1 MDPALIV
8 QLVILIIK
16 VLLLIFDSPE
26 RVMRVLKRR
35 NRRHPVI
42 ETLLDNPYILGRSLT
57 SSQKGVLTEVLARLK
72 LEDVY
77 AIQDGTFREKIMQG
91 IHPATASENAKRIL
105 EAFLQLTDE
114 QIDEQ
119 YPAPEAVPEGQ
130 FGAPVAKAP
139 PNKDQVKAISFAA
152 SMTLSSIANATGNGR
167 FIAFAQFVSAMTMN
181 PETFEQIWNI
191 VYPPAPTV

>member
-1 MDPALIV
+1 
-8 QLVILIIK
+8 
-16 VLLLIFDSPE
+16 
-26 RVMRVLKRR
+26 
-35 NRRHPVI
+35 
-42 ETLLDNPYILGRSLT
+42 
-57 SSQKGVLTEVLARLK
+57 
-72 LEDVY
+72 
-77 AIQDGTFREKIMQG
+77 MQG